1 MTKPLGD
8 NWVTAE
14 IDPFILRQAVG
25 VRNASQADCEAV
37 ARKLTEQF
45 FERDC
50 NWTLI
55 AQAYDSLHDDD
66 DREDNPCKSGLP
78 LGSVAIGAALGAA
91 AVHLFKKRVQ

>member
-1 MTKPLGD
+1 MSKPLGA

-14 IDPFILRQAVG
+14 IDPFILKQAVG

-55 AQAYDSLHDDD
+55 AQAYISLHD
-66 DREDNPCKSGLP
+66 DREDNPAHSGLP
-78 LGSVAIGAALGAA
+78 LGSVAVGAALGAA
-91 AVHLFKKRVQ
+91 AVHLFKKRGQ

>member
-1 MTKPLGD
+1 MSKPLGA

-55 AQAYDSLHDDD
+55 AQAYDSLHDD
-66 DREDNPCKSGLP
+66 REDNPGKSGLP
-78 LGSVAIGAALGAA
+78 LGSVAVGAALGAA
-91 AVHLFKKRVQ
+91 AVHLFKKRGQ